1 MVYNSEEVTKTDIFN
16 LCESLDNID
25 KTLGK
30 SFDRLD
36 IRFEEI
42 FIALNSIEDLMT
54 DWYKN
59 NDK

>member
-25 KTLGK
+25 ETLGK
-30 SFDRLD
+30 GFDRLD
-36 IRFEEI
+36 RRFEGI
-42 FIALNSIEDLMT
+42 FMALNSIDNSMR

-59 NDK
+59 NNK